1 MGYEKFRRKLVQKVA
16 RTATAGLR
24 DIWTRDPL
32 AAKPRATKEEY
43 LAKFE
48 QARQIAYPEVD
59 AFERETGVTID
70 RAFLDDLALHT
81 QVTAKGSA
89 LVWAHGRVLYSA
101 LTDYL
106 KRLPAGNATD
116 RLTILETG
124 TARGFSSLCMAKAM
138 SDAGRA
144 GTILTTDILPND
156 VPIFWNCID
165 DLEGKKT
172 RQELLRPWN
181 DLTGRYVV
189 FLSGD
194 SASLLPSISVDRIHF
209 AYLDGGHTY
218 DDVMTEYSRIG
229 PRQLPGDMIVFDDV
243 TPAQFPGIV
252 KAVEE
257 ICATGGYTAK
267 PINAGD
273 KRAYVVATKNA
284 IRA

>member
-1 MGYEKFRRKLVQKVA
+1 MKHVKFRRKLFQKLA
-16 RTATAGLR
+16 RTTTASLR
-24 DIWTRDPL
+24 DLWTLDPL

-43 LAKFE
+43 LQKFE
-48 QARQIAYPEVD
+48 HARQVSHPEVD
-59 AFERETGVTID
+59 AFERQTGVTID
-70 RAFLDDLALHT
+70 RVFLDDLALHT

-89 LVWAHGRVLYSA
+89 LAWAHGRVLYSA
-101 LTDYL
+101 LTEYV

-124 TARGFSSLCMAKAM
+124 TARGFSSLCMAKAL
-138 SDAGRA
+138 SDTKRA

-172 RQELLRPWN
+172 RQELLRPWRE
-181 DLTGRYVV
+181 LTERYVV

-218 DDVMTEYSRIG
+218 EDVMAEYARIG
-229 PRQLPGDMIVFDDV
+229 PRQLPGDVIVFDDV

-257 ICATGGYTAK
+257 ICATGGYSGKT
-267 PINAGD
+267 INAGER
-273 KRAYVVATKNA
+273 RAYVVATKA
-284 IRA
+284 